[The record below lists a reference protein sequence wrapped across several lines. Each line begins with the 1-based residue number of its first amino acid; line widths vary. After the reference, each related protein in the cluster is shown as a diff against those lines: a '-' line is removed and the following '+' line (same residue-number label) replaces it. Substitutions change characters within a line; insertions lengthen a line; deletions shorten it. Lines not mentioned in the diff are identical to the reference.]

1 MLLYK
6 RFLLRTVTRTIIYI
20 PAMVAQ
26 LVVGY
31 IWYFIVTYERG
42 ALNDILLLFGQEKVD
57 WLSVGWRAVAIITLI
72 NGLEYAGKTMI
83 IFIAGLESSPDMYE
97 EAASIDGANGVQV
110 FRHITIP
117 MLLPAFTTSL
127 VLNIIGGLKLF
138 GLVYSLTD
146 GGPGYASHSLST
158 LINTM
163 YFANQRAGFSAAV
176 GIFSFVF
183 IMSVSWILRSYLDR
197 KDAEYNG

>member
-1 MLLYK
+1 
-6 RFLLRTVTRTIIYI
+6 
-20 PAMVAQ
+20 
-26 LVVGY
+26 
-31 IWYFIVTYERG
+31 
-42 ALNDILLLFGQEKVD
+42 
-57 WLSVGWRAVAIITLI
+57 
-72 NGLEYAGKTMI
+72 
-83 IFIAGLESSPDMYE
+83 
-97 EAASIDGANGVQV
+97 
-110 FRHITIP
+110 

>member
-1 MLLYK
+1 M
-6 RFLLRTVTRTIIYI
+6 
-20 PAMVAQ
+20 
-26 LVVGY
+26 
-31 IWYFIVTYERG
+31 
-42 ALNDILLLFGQEKVD
+42 
-57 WLSVGWRAVAIITLI
+57 AIITLI

-83 IFIAGLESSPDMYE
+83 IFIAGLESIPDMYE

-117 MLLPAFTTSL
+117 MLFLACIPFLAL
-127 VLNIIGGLKLF
+127 YIIGGLILF
-138 GLVYSLTD
+138 GLFYSLPD